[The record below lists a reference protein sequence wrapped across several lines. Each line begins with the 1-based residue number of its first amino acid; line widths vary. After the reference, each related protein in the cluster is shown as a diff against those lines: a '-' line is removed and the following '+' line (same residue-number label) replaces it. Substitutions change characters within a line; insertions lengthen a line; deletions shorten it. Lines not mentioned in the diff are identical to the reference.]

1 MLGQCL
7 QQSVIHACMGVATSK
22 PFTLHVKHRI
32 NHVWS
37 WMILPTL
44 VTEAVPNRSG
54 QQRANREASTARA
67 CPRSRRHPIRNSSAS
82 TEPPARSLARTDE
95 TTEGK
100 EAQLHS
106 AVRQMWTRLGI
117 TKNQQSQNRP
127 EPSSKSRSLKK
138 LHASHTSRPVVEA
151 FE

>member
-1 MLGQCL
+1 MSTTVGDPCMHGCRHKQAIHTSRQASNQPRLVMDDFAHLGDRGRP
-7 QQSVIHACMGVATSK
+7 QQI
-22 PFTLHVKHRI
+22 R
-32 NHVWS
+32 
-37 WMILPTL
+37 PT
-44 VTEAVPNRSG
+44 
-54 QQRANREASTARA
+54 RANREASTARA

-127 EPSSKSRSLKK
+127 EPLSKSRSLKK